1 MESRIEQSCH
11 AAGLANILLVD
22 DRPENLL
29 ALEAVLT
36 SPDYRLFKAR
46 SGEEALK
53 CVLAEDIA
61 VILLDVQMPGMD
73 GFQTASLIKSRE
85 RSQHIPIIF
94 VTAISQAAE
103 HVERGYS
110 VGAIDYIFKPFHPE
124 TLKMKIEAFVQIYRY
139 QEQIRY
145 QNELMRAFN
154 ETSSDGLIT
163 TDAAGVILTA
173 SAAVET
179 MFGWQ
184 PEELIGQPVEKL
196 VPSVAHRDTDAKE
209 ARRIIQSS
217 CLRRDRSLFP
227 ADIQISEVTLH
238 GSTIRLIA
246 IRDVT
251 ERRLLE
257 KERFRKLFDVSPSLV
272 AVRSLI
278 DGRYVNVNQ
287 RLLQVTGYSKEEL
300 IGRNVEWL
308 HDMPSEE
315 DRQEGEGEGT
325 GLDPEAVMSDVRV
338 SFITKSGE
346 LREGLMSTERIEIH
360 GEPCLLMVV
369 NDVTDRL
376 LFEKE
381 MARLDRLNLTGE
393 MAAGIVHEIR
403 NPMTTVRGF
412 LQLSKRQ
419 PSAAYTDIMIE
430 ELDRAHHIVTE
441 FLAVAGMNPTNRR
454 TKQLN
459 KVIEALYPLI
469 QSKAMYA
476 NQQVRLE
483 LDESCPMLQ
492 LDEKEIRQLLL
503 NLVLNGLD
511 AMQEGGQLTIRTY
524 RAEEEVVLEI
534 EDQGCGIKEELIAKL
549 GTPFFS
555 TKATGT
561 GLGLSVCYKIAERH
575 DAVIKVKSGE
585 QGTVFYVHFRLQP
598 HAGAR

>member
-1 MESRIEQSCH
+1 MRSQCEQLSH
-11 AAGLANILLVD
+11 ATGLANILLVD

-36 SPDYRLFKAR
+36 SPDYRLFKAK

-61 VILLDVQMPGMD
+61 VILLDVQMPGLD

-85 RSQHIPIIF
+85 KSQHIPIIF

-103 HVERGYS
+103 HVQRGYS
-110 VGAIDYIFKPFHPE
+110 VGAIDYIFKPFHPG

-145 QNELMRAFN
+145 QNELMRAFS

-163 TDAAGVILTA
+163 TDADGVILAA
-173 SAAVET
+173 SEAVKT

-184 PEELIGQPVEKL
+184 PEELVGQSIDKL
-196 VPSVAHRDTDAKE
+196 APSLVHRDAETAVT
-209 ARRIIQSS
+209 RRIIQSS

-227 ADIQISEVTLH
+227 ADIQISETTLH
-238 GSTIRLIA
+238 GSTIRMIG

-251 ERRLLE
+251 ERRMFE
-257 KERFRKLFDVSPSLV
+257 KERFRKLFDVLPSLV
-272 AVRSLI
+272 TLRSLI
-278 DGRYVNVNQ
+278 DGRCMNVNQ
-287 RLLQVTGYSKEEL
+287 RLLQVTGYRTEEL
-300 IGRNVEWL
+300 IGQNAEVL
-308 HDMPSEE
+308 HYLECEEQQAEPGSE
-315 DRQEGEGEGT
+315 
-325 GLDPEAVMSDVRV
+325 LDSDTRKSNVRV
-338 SFITKSGE
+338 SFMTKSGE
-346 LREGLMSTERIEIH
+346 LREGLMSTERIDIH
-360 GEPCLLMVV
+360 GEPCLLTVV
-369 NDVTDRL
+369 NDITDRL
-376 LFEKE
+376 QFERE

-412 LQLSKRQ
+412 LQLSKSK

-441 FLAVAGMNPTNRR
+441 FLAVAGVNPTNRR

-459 KVIEALYPLI
+459 TIIEALYPLI
-469 QSKAMYA
+469 ESKAMYA

-483 LDESCPMLQ
+483 LDEACPQLQ

-503 NLVLNGLD
+503 NLALNGLD
-511 AMQEGGQLTIRTY
+511 AMQEEGGQLTIRTY
-524 RAEEEVVLEI
+524 CAEQEVIMEI

-555 TKATGT
+555 TKANGT

-575 DAVIKVKSGE
+575 DAVIKVKSSE
-585 QGTVFYVHFRLQP
+585 QGTVFYVHFRQQP
-598 HAGAR
+598 PSA